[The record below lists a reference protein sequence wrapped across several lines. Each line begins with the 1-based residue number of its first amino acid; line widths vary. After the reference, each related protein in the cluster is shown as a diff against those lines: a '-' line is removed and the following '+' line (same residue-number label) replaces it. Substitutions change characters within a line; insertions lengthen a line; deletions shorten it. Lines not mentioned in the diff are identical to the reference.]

1 MTRTYPFLFSI
12 PHAGTMI
19 PDELQGSVLLDHN
32 ALGYYSDPGSRSLF
46 HFPGR
51 VAASIDT
58 PISRLFVDLNRPP
71 YHLPPRH
78 PDGVVKVSAV
88 DGSPIYRE
96 GMFPDM
102 ARIQHLMMTHY
113 FPYHA
118 EIDRLIRECRVRLAF
133 DCHCMLPVGV
143 TGQKDEGE
151 IRPHVCLGN
160 HGDTNGHARTGTLTT
175 CPAAWIQALA
185 EVFRDTLP
193 QDTDV
198 RMNTP
203 YSGGFISLS
212 HYWHTGVPW
221 IQLEVNRSL
230 FEESSSGPDT
240 GIVLDEERIRE
251 FQENIWKSLTV
262 FWDTT
267 AGPASYGQ
275 DNGE

>member
-12 PHAGTMI
+12 PHAGTVI
-19 PDELQGSVLLDHN
+19 PDELQAAVLLDEN
-32 ALGYYSDPGSRSLF
+32 ALQYYSDPGSRSLF

-78 PDGVVKVSAV
+78 PDGVVKVSTV
-88 DGSPIYRE
+88 DGRPIYRE

-118 EIDRLIRECRVRLAF
+118 EIDRLIRECRVRLAI

-143 TGQKDEGE
+143 TGQKDAGE
-151 IRPHVCLGN
+151 IRPHLCLGN
-160 HGDTNGHARTGTLTT
+160 HGDTNGYARRGTLTT
-175 CPAAWIQALA
+175 CPAAWIQGLA
-185 EVFRDTLP
+185 DAFRKTFP
-193 QDTDV
+193 RDTDV

-221 IQLEVNRSL
+221 VQLEVNRSF
-230 FEESSSGPDT
+230 FEENGSGPDT
-240 GIVLDEERIRE
+240 GILLDKERIRE
-251 FQENIWKSLTV
+251 LQKKIWTSLTV
-262 FWDTT
+262 FWDTSP
-267 AGPASYGQ
+267 GPSSFRQ
-275 DNGE
+275 E